1 MSVTESHKGSM
12 SLDEFYSVLL
22 SVTESAKSC
31 WILLSIVKLYW
42 VLLSFAECHWVWQSL
57 TESHWD
63 SFSFLSLFICLVATL
78 TSTVLKHLFC
88 DCHRHSPRSDTIFVI
103 SGTAG
108 VWVKNCTGKGSKS
121 LRICHFSTD
130 FKNRYVIYQDI
141 KRSSNHH
148 HLHQSDI
155 YVNVLMEI
163 YSIEMSQIRRETCV
177 KHAILLTNS
186 NWNSVANSWYLHKAT
201 FYNSFMKSV

>member
-1 MSVTESHKGSM
+1 MKTNYINLIKI
-12 SLDEFYSVLL
+12 
-22 SVTESAKSC
+22 T
-31 WILLSIVKLYW
+31 IV
-42 VLLSFAECHWVWQSL
+42 
-57 TESHWD
+57 
-63 SFSFLSLFICLVATL
+63 FLVFLWWLVATL

-88 DCHRHSPRSDTIFVI
+88 DCHRHYPRSDTIFVI
-103 SGTAG
+103 SGIADL
-108 VWVKNCTGKGSKS
+108 WVKNCTGKGSKS

-155 YVNVLMEI
+155 YVNVLMEM

-177 KHAILLTNS
+177 KHAILLTSS
-186 NWNSVANSWYLHKAT
+186 NLNSVANFGYLHSKIYQ
-201 FYNSFMKSV
+201 FSVANVLYQIKFSC

>member
-1 MSVTESHKGSM
+1 MSFTQSCSVSLSLLNLAEFCWALLSYIES
-12 SLDEFYSVLL
+12 YWVLL
-22 SVTESAKSC
+22 SVTESG
-31 WILLSIVKLYW
+31 
-42 VLLSFAECHWVWQSL
+42 SL

-163 YSIEMSQIRRETCV
+163 YSIEMTQIRRETCV

-186 NWNSVANSWYLHKAT
+186 NWNSAANSWYLHKAT